1 MKLFIDPLAKINIFS
16 MTHRNKKERLSEVLI
31 RLGCESKKST
41 CRQNQRY
48 LFCYLFYQYIYFIF
62 IFNLRRLIIEEPSK
76 FLIDLLVKINIFFPT
91 IHRNKK
97 ERFSEVL
104 SRQGCGSKRGSYKQK
119 QRDLFLLFILF
130 VYLGFERLIR
140 ESGNL
145 LIDPLNKN
153 NIFFYN

>member
-76 FLIDLLVKINIFFPT
+76 FLINPLVKINIFFLWFIGT
-91 IHRNKK
+91 KK
-97 ERFSEVL
+97 KDSARSWVGRVVEVKKVL
-104 SRQGCGSKRGSYKQK
+104 T
-119 QRDLFLLFILF
+119 
-130 VYLGFERLIR
+130 
-140 ESGNL
+140 
-145 LIDPLNKN
+145 NKN
-153 NIFFYN
+153 KEIFFIIYFIYIFRCWKANKGVG